1 MNSVI
6 TLSAKFY
13 RLLARLYP
21 DEIRRRWEPEMADTF
36 ALQLADAW
44 RERGW
49 PAVIATWYYALAEL
63 FQIALPLQLT
73 RAALVIPVAALA
85 GAGAMFFGLIWALQ
99 NPLTLSALYHHTFGK
114 LGG

>member
-6 TLSAKFY
+6 TLSVQLY

-36 ALQLADAW
+36 ALQLGDAL
-44 RERGW
+44 RERRW
-49 PAVIATWYYALAEL
+49 TAVIAIWYYALAEL

-73 RAALVIPVAALA
+73 RAEIGRAHV
-85 GAGAMFFGLIWALQ
+85 
-99 NPLTLSALYHHTFGK
+99 
-114 LGG
+114 